1 MIATSGG
8 DTDGGNSASGG
19 ASGGARGKDRDAVT
33 VPRNTVE
40 EFMAITDGQILVKDY
55 TQSGGWEVAP
65 KLSVS
70 RIGSPGTPNQPPVV
84 RTVFHTVS

>member
-1 MIATSGG
+1 MCFGCKPRLEKFKAPFLFMIATSGG

-65 KLSVS
+65 KL
-70 RIGSPGTPNQPPVV
+70 
-84 RTVFHTVS
+84 